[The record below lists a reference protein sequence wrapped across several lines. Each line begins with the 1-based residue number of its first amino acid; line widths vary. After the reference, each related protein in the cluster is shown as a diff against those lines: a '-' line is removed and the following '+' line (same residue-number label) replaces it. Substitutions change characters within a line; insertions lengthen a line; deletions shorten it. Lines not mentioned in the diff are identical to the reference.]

1 MQTDNQKQELQ
12 HGAAGRNAV
21 DDADEEDAA
30 PAPKRKAR
38 GAAAAAIRAGA
49 AVAKAVTQ
57 RTRGATTKRRRG
69 ATDASASDAT
79 EQSENDAE
87 PEADASPASRPK
99 RRRNSA
105 AASTAPAVEP
115 PAAHTGAQRFS
126 QRSTSIRGRSTDAN
140 PVPVCPADARQ
151 VAVIFTGFDS
161 KGKKLQDLET
171 VVNELGGQVTK
182 SADECTHVVFESN
195 KIAKTEKSLVAI
207 SRGCMFTTTKWLTE
221 SKKAKRWQDSTKF
234 IVRDRSL
241 ERELGFELPVSIGR
255 AQHSDD
261 AGSKL
266 LEGKEVFALKG
277 VGRGNHDAVCHI
289 VEAAGAQFCK
299 RALGKRRN
307 SSRDDTILVIAEPQA
322 DAVEIGRLK
331 AAGHLI
337 YDWKAVS
344 GSLLAQERRFTAD
357 FEL

>member
-1 MQTDNQKQELQ
+1 
-12 HGAAGRNAV
+12 
-21 DDADEEDAA
+21 
-30 PAPKRKAR
+30 
-38 GAAAAAIRAGA
+38 
-49 AVAKAVTQ
+49 
-57 RTRGATTKRRRG
+57 
-69 ATDASASDAT
+69 
-79 EQSENDAE
+79 
-87 PEADASPASRPK
+87 
-99 RRRNSA
+99 
-105 AASTAPAVEP
+105 
-115 PAAHTGAQRFS
+115 
-126 QRSTSIRGRSTDAN
+126 
-140 PVPVCPADARQ
+140 VCTADARP

-161 KGKKLQDLET
+161 KGKKLQDLESI
-171 VVNELGGQVTK
+171 VNELGGQVTK

-207 SRGCMFTTTKWLTE
+207 SRGCVFATTKWLTE

-299 RALGKRRN
+299 RALGKRRS
-307 SSRDDTILVIAEPQA
+307 SSRDDAILVLAEPQA
-322 DAVEIGRLK
+322 DAAEIGRLK
-331 AAGHLI
+331 AAGHFI

-344 GSLLAQERRFTAD
+344 SSLLAQERRFTED